1 MAAIQA
7 DRALAAV
14 RARNICVLMWLP
26 PILASMPGMAGRPK
40 FTNSRTLSGLI
51 F

>member
-1 MAAIQA
+1 MAMAAIQA

-26 PILASMPGMAGRPK
+26 PNLAQHAGNGVPAE
-40 FTNSRTLSGLI
+40 I
-51 F
+51 HQ

>member
-7 DRALAAV
+7 DRALAAL

-26 PILASMPGMAGRPK
+26 PSLAKHAGNGGPAE
-40 FTNSRTLSGLI
+40 I
-51 F
+51 HQ